1 MFLDDRRASSKA
13 RPDSLSGLHS
23 GDEPRDV
30 HRVHL
35 SGTKSARDEGA
46 SRGRARRVLRGASRT
61 GANRRSRLDP
71 GAKR

>member
-1 MFLDDRRASSKA
+1 MFLDDRRASSKV

-35 SGTKSARDEGA
+35 SEFGLTEATHPFVWLD
-46 SRGRARRVLRGASRT
+46 RGDWTNPIR
-61 GANRRSRLDP
+61 
-71 GAKR
+71 